1 MTRGKSRRWVVTV
14 TILSLLGAC
23 GGESDESS
31 TSLDVTAAE
40 FEFSPS
46 AYVIPAGIE
55 VPLTFRND
63 GALPHE
69 WVIMTTPIDEESEF
83 TEDLVLWEEEAEAGE
98 TKEVTIPP
106 LDAGTYQIICAIEGH
121 FAAGMEGELV
131 VAEG

>member
-1 MTRGKSRRWVVTV
+1 MTWGKNMRWVVGL
-14 TILSLLGAC
+14 TIVSLLGAC
-23 GGESDESS
+23 GGDSDDAS
-31 TSLDVTAAE
+31 TSLDVSAAE

-46 AYVIPAGIE
+46 SYVIPAGTE
-55 VPLTFRND
+55 VPLTFTND
-63 GALPHE
+63 GALLHE
-69 WVIMTTPIDEESEF
+69 WVIMTTPIAEESEF